1 MTWEWD
7 QSWNQFYYWVLVLF
21 LLATFFFRVVSH
33 ETKDRAFTRMLSPRV
48 VLLAI
53 SRQKLMR
60 EARWG
65 MTIPTSH
72 STSSSN
78 SSIASQAL
86 SCEKKRVRKQFRQFH
101 SHERYAWEWDYDT
114 ALHSYVVFRT
124 DLHTNTKVHRCVRV
138 ITIAIDREMYCV
150 PKGYIYLIM
159 SNKGSNHCHY
169 FWDHRLK

>member
-1 MTWEWD
+1 
-7 QSWNQFYYWVLVLF
+7 
-21 LLATFFFRVVSH
+21 
-33 ETKDRAFTRMLSPRV
+33 MLSPRV

-86 SCEKKRVRKQFRQFH
+86 SCE
-101 SHERYAWEWDYDT
+101 ERGCGMSIQVSFPWKICLGIRLWYS
-114 ALHSYVVFRT
+114 LHSYVVFRT

-138 ITIAIDREMYCV
+138 ITIATDREMYCE
-150 PKGYIYLIM
+150 PKGYIYLIV

-169 FWDHRLK
+169 FWDHRLKQRLCEERKSSVCNRGTSFYTTDECKLNFLPFHRLPCIPP